1 VARLPLVDP
10 EDGSADERA
19 REILGAIRAG
29 AGRDFNVFRAV
40 ANHPALLESLASF
53 TATAYYLNSLR
64 PDHRELAY
72 LSASVVNECH
82 Y

>member
-19 REILGAIRAG
+19 RRILGAIRAG
-29 AGRDFNVFRAV
+29 TGRDYNVFRAV
-40 ANHPALLESLASF
+40 ANHPALLEALASF
-53 TATAYYLNSLR
+53 SGSAYYLNSLR
-64 PDHRELAY
+64 PSHRELAY
-72 LSASVVNECH
+72 LTASVVNECH